1 MRLIRRGERSPAVQ
15 DLQARLERLGIEVA
29 PQELGGDFGP
39 TTEMAV
45 RAFQQ
50 SRGLDGDGIVG
61 DETWRVLVESS
72 WGLGDRILRLE
83 EPNLRGDDVR
93 DLQSRLNALGFAA
106 GKHDGIDG
114 RGTAAALPGLQR
126 NPRLPGAGPV

>member
-50 SRGLDGDGIVG
+50 SRGLDVDGIVG
-61 DETWRVLVESS
+61 DDTWRVLVESS
-72 WGLGDRILRLE
+72 WGLADRIRRLE
-83 EPNLRGDDVR
+83 EPSRRG
-93 DLQSRLNALGFAA
+93 
-106 GKHDGIDG
+106 
-114 RGTAAALPGLQR
+114 AAAQDR
-126 NPRLPGAGPV
+126 QPRLTVLGS

>member
-15 DLQARLERLGIEVA
+15 DLQARLERLGIDVA

-50 SRGLDGDGIVG
+50 SRGLNVDGIVG
-61 DETWRVLVESS
+61 DITWRVLVESS
-72 WGLGDRILRLE
+72 WSLGDRILRLE
-83 EPNLRGDDVR
+83 EPNLRCDDVR
-93 DLQSRLNALGFAA
+93 DLQSRLNAFVFAD
-106 GKHDGIDG
+106 GKYYAIY
-114 RGTAAALPGLQR
+114 
-126 NPRLPGAGPV
+126 